1 MEGSKDQ
8 QRPNPFTKMLDR
20 FRRRPTEAVS
30 SAPIITPINEH
41 VDDKTYSN
49 ILAETDYKEDLPKN
63 LVQFPLNVTNIE
75 TDEARQ
81 DRETPELG
89 SFHVP
94 ASNLRNIAQYRK
106 SEKPSNPPKYPTST
120 SDLKPI
126 K

>member
-1 MEGSKDQ
+1 MSFCPGVDTIKNNLYILLMEGSQDQ

-20 FRRRPTEAVS
+20 FRRRP
-30 SAPIITPINEH
+30 
-41 VDDKTYSN
+41 
-49 ILAETDYKEDLPKN
+49 EDLPKN
-63 LVQFPLNVTNIE
+63 LVQFPLNVTDIE

-94 ASNLRNIAQYRK
+94 ASNLRNIAQHRK